1 MRRKDTFDVLMSIT
15 AMLTDAIGI
24 YGAFILA
31 WWIRFESG
39 WIPAPLGNPPAELYF
54 YGAGFATLL
63 FLLIYRAIDLYERP
77 QTGSFVEKI
86 PRIIRANLV
95 GLVLALALAGFI
107 RTEPPYSRMALGIS
121 FLTLCY
127 VVILLRFV
135 MFQLEIALARMQTE
149 VNRVAIIGVD
159 NVAYRLRQSLEH
171 DPRFRARVV
180 AFFPVGNSTHDP
192 SIPPTLVRNEPRG
205 LDAMVSEGKLDQV
218 VLTDASLPHEQM
230 IEIIGLCERF
240 LVDFHL
246 VPDLFRMLTSSVE
259 VQNINGIPLL
269 GVGRWPLDYL
279 WNRVAKRTEDL
290 VGAGLGLLLAAP
302 ILAVA
307 AILIR
312 RESPGPVL
320 YRQERCGVRGEPFTM
335 YKLRSMRADAE
346 TEESPAWT
354 TSNDTRRT
362 RVGAFLR
369 ERNLDELPQLW
380 NVLKGE
386 MSLVGPRPE
395 RPYFVDQFRQELGSY
410 MWRHIYK
417 PGMTGWAQ
425 VNGLRGDTS
434 IRDRITHDLFYLEN
448 WSLTFDFKIL
458 LRTLFSRDNAY

>member
-1 MRRKDTFDVLMSIT
+1 
-15 AMLTDAIGI
+15 
-24 YGAFILA
+24 
-31 WWIRFESG
+31 
-39 WIPAPLGNPPAELYF
+39 
-54 YGAGFATLL
+54 
-63 FLLIYRAIDLYERP
+63 
-77 QTGSFVEKI
+77 VEKI
-86 PRIIRANLV
+86 PRIIRANLI
-95 GLVLALALAGFI
+95 GLVLTLALAGII

-127 VVILLRFV
+127 VMILLRYI
-135 MFQLEIALARMQTE
+135 MFQLEIQLARMQTE

-159 NVAYRLRQSLEH
+159 SVAYRLRQSMEH

-180 AFFPVGNSTHDP
+180 AFFPVGDAPRDP
-192 SIPPTLVRNEPRG
+192 SIPPALLRDGLEG
-205 LDAMVSEGKLDQV
+205 LDAMVAENEVDQV
-218 VLTDASLPHEQM
+218 VVTETNLTHDQM
-230 IEIIGLCERF
+230 IDIIGLCERF

-246 VPDLFRMLTSSVE
+246 VPDLFRLLTSSVE
-259 VQNINGIPLL
+259 VRNINGIPVL

-279 WNRVAKRTEDL
+279 WNRIAKRTEDL
-290 VGAGLGLLLAAP
+290 VGASLGLLIAAP
-302 ILAVA
+302 IIAAAAV
-307 AILIR
+307 LIR

-320 YRQERCGVRGEPFTM
+320 YRQERCGVRGNPFTM

-346 TEESPAWT
+346 PATTPAWT
-354 TSNDTRRT
+354 TADDHRRT
-362 RVGAFLR
+362 RIGAFLR

-395 RPYFVDQFRQELGSY
+395 RPFFVDQFRQELGSY

-434 IRDRITHDLFYLEN
+434 IRDRIKHDLFYLEN
-448 WSLTFDFKIL
+448 WSLTLDFKIL
-458 LRTLFSRDNAY
+458 LRTLFSRENAY